1 MHADISDWSSGAM
14 YEGRLEAGEAVRA
27 RLLADLP
34 HVEETE
40 ETSHAMVVIDTT
52 GSAAPPRSVP
62 LTRVERAKG
71 ERKERKRMRKRETES
86 RREKRE
92 STRARARSS
101 PGPHRRVDP
110 PSPQVRH
117 GRGQGRGRVDAQRGR
132 GRGGPRAPRAAARR
146 RRAGEWLQLLAPASL
161 AGNGSNSSPPPPSR
175 PLQTHLL
182 RRVRG
187 RQAPAPERKTSL
199 ISGGLSQ

>member
-40 ETSHAMVVIDTT
+40 ETAHAMVVIDTT
-52 GSAAPPRSVP
+52 GSAVPPRSVP
-62 LTRVERAKG
+62 LTREEREKG
-71 ERKERKRMRKRETES
+71 ERKEREKGERERERERVERRKE
-86 RREKRE
+86 RRE
-92 STRARARSS
+92 SARARARSS

-117 GRGQGRGRVDAQRGR
+117 GRGKGRGRVDAQRGR

-146 RRAGEWLQLLAPASL
+146 RRAGKWLQLIAPTSL
-161 AGNGSNSSPPPPSR
+161 
-175 PLQTHLL
+175 
-182 RRVRG
+182 
-187 RQAPAPERKTSL
+187 PAPSNAPLASRAGS
-199 ISGGLSQ
+199 SGSCA